1 MSGAVAIKQE
11 KHLAA
16 LSWHLVFVSIFF
28 KEHVIR
34 EEARS
39 LTPRQCAA
47 MDLVLPTIK
56 VSTAGKT
63 LLLIQLEAQVDL

>member
-1 MSGAVAIKQE
+1 MPDVF
-11 KHLAA
+11 
-16 LSWHLVFVSIFF
+16 FVSFQ
-28 KEHVIR
+28 EHVIR

-56 VSTAGKT
+56 VSSA
-63 LLLIQLEAQVDL
+63 

>member
-1 MSGAVAIKQE
+1 MEPAIC
-11 KHLAA
+11 L
-16 LSWHLVFVSIFF
+16 LSPQ
-28 KEHVIR
+28 EHVTR

-56 VSTAGKT
+56 VRLPA
-63 LLLIQLEAQVDL
+63 LLGWTVSHRL

>member
-1 MSGAVAIKQE
+1 MVHSKVLVKMYFLIYGMSIQ
-11 KHLAA
+11 
-16 LSWHLVFVSIFF
+16 
-28 KEHVIR
+28 EHVIR

-56 VSTAGKT
+56 VSFMYCA
-63 LLLIQLEAQVDL
+63 LQLETIFDL

>member
-1 MSGAVAIKQE
+1 MLQKPSENELLK
-11 KHLAA
+11 LT
-16 LSWHLVFVSIFF
+16 LVNSCAFPVVYIQ
-28 KEHVIR
+28 EHVIR

-56 VSTAGKT
+56 VSFMPIR
-63 LLLIQLEAQVDL
+63 LLAV